1 MTYTSKALLI
11 FFLALCLPRIGHAQ
25 PPLSFFFASA
35 NASHRNTALQMHMQ
49 EPGWPLP
56 PTSLFLGNQPALPVR
71 PGLLAS
77 HAPHNKYSP
86 YQIQT
91 NQWPLFCR
99 LEWQW
104 EKTTALPW
112 KFRLGNL
119 DYVNQLEGK

>member
-1 MTYTSKALLI
+1 MNTLKTISLL
-11 FFLALCLPRIGHAQ
+11 LVLSLPLKGESQ
-25 PPLSFFFASA
+25 PPLSLFFASA
-35 NASHRNTALQMHMQ
+35 NANHRSTAPQMYMQ
-49 EPGWPLP
+49 ELVWPVPLTP
-56 PTSLFLGNQPALPVR
+56 LFLEYHPALPAR

-77 HAPHNKYSP
+77 HAPYNPYAP

-91 NQWPLFCR
+91 DQWPLFCR

-104 EKTTALPW
+104 EKTTSIPW

>member
-1 MTYTSKALLI
+1 MINMNYTFKILL
-11 FFLALCLPRIGHAQ
+11 FFSLALCLPRIGHAQ
-25 PPLSFFFASA
+25 PPLSLFFASA
-35 NASHRNTALQMHMQ
+35 NATRWNAPPQMYMQ
-49 EPGWPLP
+49 KFGQPVPPKPLP
-56 PTSLFLGNQPALPVR
+56 LKR
-71 PGLLAS
+71 
-77 HAPHNKYSP
+77 SP